1 MNIFYP
7 SSLCTKGGR
16 VPNVYSHMGEN
27 RFADV
32 LEFDKQKNTVNLLYS
47 KSTILLRAIDGA
59 RTRGLDLGKVARYQL
74 RHYRISIF
82 TCLFLSFC
90 AVFLSTFSTIH
101 HTHIKVKHFFK
112 IFLIF
117 FILFSYTE
125 LNRHGR
131 SNQVSRQTKILVL
144 HMKELVYTA
153 IFLVL
158 GVILVILL
166 VTMFGTDKKEAPATG
181 PAAYIAGVYTSSID
195 FQNRSVDVQVIV
207 DENRIKDISLVH
219 LEDTVSVM
227 YPLMEPTIEQLR
239 DQILDQQSLDGIS
252 YEAENQYTSA
262 VLLRAI
268 GQALAKAAPS
278 E

>member
-1 MNIFYP
+1 M
-7 SSLCTKGGR
+7 
-16 VPNVYSHMGEN
+16 
-27 RFADV
+27 
-32 LEFDKQKNTVNLLYS
+32 
-47 KSTILLRAIDGA
+47 
-59 RTRGLDLGKVARYQL
+59 
-74 RHYRISIF
+74 
-82 TCLFLSFC
+82 
-90 AVFLSTFSTIH
+90 
-101 HTHIKVKHFFK
+101 
-112 IFLIF
+112 
-117 FILFSYTE
+117 
-125 LNRHGR
+125 
-131 SNQVSRQTKILVL
+131 SRQTKILVL

-166 VTMFGTDKKEAPATG
+166 VTMFGMDKKETPAAS

>member
-1 MNIFYP
+1 M
-7 SSLCTKGGR
+7 
-16 VPNVYSHMGEN
+16 
-27 RFADV
+27 
-32 LEFDKQKNTVNLLYS
+32 
-47 KSTILLRAIDGA
+47 
-59 RTRGLDLGKVARYQL
+59 
-74 RHYRISIF
+74 
-82 TCLFLSFC
+82 
-90 AVFLSTFSTIH
+90 
-101 HTHIKVKHFFK
+101 
-112 IFLIF
+112 
-117 FILFSYTE
+117 
-125 LNRHGR
+125 
-131 SNQVSRQTKILVL
+131 SRQTKILVL

-166 VTMFGTDKKEAPATG
+166 VTMFGMDKKEAPTTS

-207 DENRIKDISLVH
+207 DENRIKDISLID

-227 YPLMEPTIEQLR
+227 YPLMEPTIERLR

-268 GQALAKAAPS
+268 EQALEKAAPS